1 MTRRTG
7 LALQRLKKRPEFLRV
22 ASTARKWVGPG
33 LIVQVRARGAAEALP
48 AEALPAESIRVGFT
62 VSRKVGGA
70 VARNRARRRLRAV
83 AEKVMPE
90 LALPG
95 HDYVLIGRPAT
106 VRRAFDALVGDLESA
121 LRRLAKPRRNAQ

>member
-7 LALQRLKKRPEFLRV
+7 TALQRLKKRPEFLRV
-22 ASTARKWVGPG
+22 AATARKWVGPG
-33 LIVQVRARGAAEALP
+33 LIVQVRARGAAES
-48 AEALPAESIRVGFT
+48 LPAESIRVGFT

-106 VRRAFDALVGDLESA
+106 VRRAFEALVGDLESA
-121 LRRLAKPRRNAQ
+121 LRRLAKPRRTAQ